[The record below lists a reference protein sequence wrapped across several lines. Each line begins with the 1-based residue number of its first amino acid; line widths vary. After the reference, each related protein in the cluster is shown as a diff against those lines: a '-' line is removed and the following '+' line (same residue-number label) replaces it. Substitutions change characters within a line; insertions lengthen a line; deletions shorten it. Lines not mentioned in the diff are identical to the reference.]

1 MSRRQPVPSYAIYLH
16 EGYTRRGRAPRA
28 ARHVIIDAVSTWD
41 DTSESVDYSVEDDN
55 QLQPEDTLIDRGVDD
70 ILDEGI
76 SPPERPYAKTVLDH
90 PGKETLDEL
99 LAEEEPDPVSRLN
112 NVLDELEQQRSDD
125 AEREAEFPERDEV
138 GRIRSGRLVA
148 PDAGFGPDHESE
160 MWASDV
166 GIDGGAASAE
176 EAAMHIIEDDED

>member
-1 MSRRQPVPSYAIYLH
+1 M
-16 EGYTRRGRAPRA
+16 
-28 ARHVIIDAVSTWD
+28 IIDAVSTWD

-90 PGKETLDEL
+90 PGRETLDEL

-125 AEREAEFPERDEV
+125 AEREAEFPAHDEV
-138 GRIRSGRLVA
+138 GRARSGRLVA
-148 PDAGFGPDHESE
+148 PDAGFGADYESD
-160 MWASDV
+160 MIASDV

-176 EAAMHIIEDDED
+176 EAAMHIIEDDEV

>member
-1 MSRRQPVPSYAIYLH
+1 MKATPAGV
-16 EGYTRRGRAPRA
+16 GPRA

-90 PGKETLDEL
+90 PGR
-99 LAEEEPDPVSRLN
+99 EPSTSCWPR
-112 NVLDELEQQRSDD
+112 RSPT
-125 AEREAEFPERDEV
+125 RCR
-138 GRIRSGRLVA
+138 G
-148 PDAGFGPDHESE
+148 
-160 MWASDV
+160 
-166 GIDGGAASAE
+166 
-176 EAAMHIIEDDED
+176 